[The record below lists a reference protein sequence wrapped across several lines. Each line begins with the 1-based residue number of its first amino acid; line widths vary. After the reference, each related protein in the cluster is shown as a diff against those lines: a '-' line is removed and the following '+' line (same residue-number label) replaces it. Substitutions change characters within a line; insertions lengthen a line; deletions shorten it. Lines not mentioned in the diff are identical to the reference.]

1 MKNRIGPISLVSTL
15 IGLAITRV
23 GIHIGWLHGPVWH
36 IIASGF
42 EAGTV
47 GGLADWYAVSVLF
60 REIPIPYVRRH
71 TNIIVKNRRQLTE
84 GIVDLVTKKWLSQN
98 VIQEKL
104 SDFPM
109 AEPLIR
115 IMQEPQNQT
124 RVVDF
129 LREFLGLFAGS
140 LDKPEV
146 AQLLQNIFEDQLEG
160 IDIGTPLYRWLER
173 AIEKGDHHQL
183 WHMILDTAQRTI
195 NDEVT
200 RQMLV
205 KKING
210 KIQEYKEEG
219 FFKKL
224 IANLGEW
231 VGKVDA
237 DSIVSKIIKAVNEFI
252 QEAKNNPA
260 HPARQRFDHSIFQ
273 FVQKLA
279 SGDLDAHEM
288 INNLKKKFI
297 ENADA
302 QGIIQDILIRFKI
315 TVLNQLQ
322 GNDTPFMTLLVVNL
336 RRLLDEL
343 QSEKTAQQNIDS
355 WMRETITQLINKYHH
370 EIGNMVRTSLWRLD
384 DVGLV
389 TQIQEKVGNDLQY
402 IRLNGAVVGGLA
414 GILIALV
421 NLLLLQK

>member
-1 MKNRIGPISLVSTL
+1 MKTRIGPISLVSTL

-23 GIHIGWLHGPVWH
+23 GIHTGWLPGPVWH
-36 IIASGF
+36 IVASGF

-47 GGLADWYAVSVLF
+47 GGLADWFAVSVLF

-71 TNIIVKNRRQLTE
+71 TNILVKNRRQLTE
-84 GIVDLVTKKWLSQN
+84 GIVDLVTKRWLSPEI
-98 VIQEKL
+98 IQEKL

-115 IMQEPQNQT
+115 LMQEPRNQV
-124 RVVDF
+124 RVINF
-129 LREFLGLFAGS
+129 LREFLGHFADS

-160 IDIGTPLYRWLER
+160 IDIGKPIYLWLER
-173 AIEKGDHHQL
+173 AIQKGDHHQL
-183 WHMILDTAQRTI
+183 WHMILETTQRTI
-195 NDEVT
+195 NDEIT
-200 RQMLV
+200 RQMLLD
-205 KKING
+205 KING

-219 FFKKL
+219 FFNKL

-237 DSIVSKIIKAVNEFI
+237 DSIVSKIIKSVNEFV

-260 HPARQRFDHSIFQ
+260 HPARQRFDHSILQ
-273 FVQKLA
+273 FTQKLA

-288 INNLKKKFI
+288 INNLKKKFV
-297 ENADA
+297 ENVDA
-302 QGIIQDILIRFKI
+302 RGIIRDILIRFKS
-315 TVLNQLQ
+315 TVLHQLQ
-322 GNDTPFMTLLVVNL
+322 GNDTPFMTLLTVNL

-343 QSEKTAQQNIDS
+343 RSDKTAQKNIDS
-355 WMRETITQLINKYHH
+355 WMRETISQLIDKYHH
-370 EIGNMVRTSLWRLD
+370 EIGNMVRSSLWKLD
-384 DVGLV
+384 DAALV
-389 TQIQEKVGNDLQY
+389 AQIKGKVGDDLQY

-421 NLLLLQK
+421 NLLLLRS